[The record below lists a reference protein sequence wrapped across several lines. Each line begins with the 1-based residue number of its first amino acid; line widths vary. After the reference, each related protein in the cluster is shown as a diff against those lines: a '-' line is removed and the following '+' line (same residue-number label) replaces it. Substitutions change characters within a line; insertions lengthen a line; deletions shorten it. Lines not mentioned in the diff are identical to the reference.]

1 MIDRRLANQHLA
13 GRPLATPQ
21 AVVARLGAIQGQ
33 DYAGAKWAIGQRT
46 ASATNADVE
55 AALDDGTLLRTHVL
69 RPTWHI
75 VLADDIRWMLELTA
89 SRVRARM
96 AVYDRRLGLDDAVF
110 ARSNRALENA
120 LRGGRHVTRSEA
132 AQILTKAGIDA
143 AETQRLGHLMMRAE
157 LDGVVVSGARR
168 GKQSTYALLD
178 ERAPSALKL
187 SRDVALAKLARIY
200 FTTRG
205 PATLQDFG
213 WWSGLTIADARRAV
227 DAAGNLLR
235 AEEIDGREYWSGPA
249 RRVTRPKSPFV
260 RLLSNYDEYFIAY
273 KDRSAISSA
282 PVKRQWAPGL
292 NDHVLAIDG
301 RLVGRWTR
309 EFKKSEVVV
318 EVHSR
323 RLARD
328 ECDAIVEQG
337 ERFGAFMQLP
347 ARVRFA

>member
-1 MIDRRLANQHLA
+1 MIDRRLANQHLT
-13 GRPLATPQ
+13 GRLLATPR
-21 AVVARLGAIQGQ
+21 AVVERLGAVQGQ
-33 DYAGAKWAIGQRT
+33 DYAGAKWAIGQR
-46 ASATNADVE
+46 AAGATDTDVE

-89 SRVRARM
+89 PRVKARM

-110 ARSNRALENA
+110 ERSNRALENA
-120 LRGGRHVTRSEA
+120 LRGGRHVTRREA
-132 AQILTKAGIDA
+132 AQILTNAGIDA

-157 LDGVVVSGARR
+157 LDAVVVSGVRR

-178 ERAPSALKL
+178 ERAPSAARL
-187 SRDVALAKLARIY
+187 SRDEALVRLATTY

-205 PATLQDFG
+205 PATLQDFS
-213 WWSGLTIADARRAV
+213 WWSGLTAVEARRGV
-227 DAAGNLLR
+227 EAAGNALR
-235 AEEIDGREYWSGPA
+235 SEETDGREYWSGPA
-249 RRVTRPKSPFV
+249 RRIVHPKSPFA

-273 KDRSAISSA
+273 KDRSAISAS

-292 NDHVLAIDG
+292 NDHVLSIDG

-309 EFKKSEVVV
+309 TFTKSDVVLEV
-318 EVHSR
+318 ESR
-323 RLARD
+323 RLTRGERD
-328 ECDAIVEQG
+328 AVVEQA